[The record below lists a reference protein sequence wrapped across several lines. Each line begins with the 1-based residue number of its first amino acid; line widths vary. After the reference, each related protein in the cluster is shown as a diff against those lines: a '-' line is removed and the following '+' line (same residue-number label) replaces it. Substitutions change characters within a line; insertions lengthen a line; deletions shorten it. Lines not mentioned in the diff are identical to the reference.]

1 MELNNSKALKT
12 LEFNKII
19 DILKAKALT
28 PTGKEKCE
36 SLKPV
41 TDIDEIRTFQIQT
54 SQAAS
59 MIIKK
64 NSLGLGG
71 MKDIRPA
78 VKRTAIGG
86 ILNIEELLHI
96 GDFVQVSERAIS
108 YGSDEDKNDNF
119 FILKPMFEA
128 LQPMKALSKE
138 IQRCILND
146 QELSDDASPE
156 LFSIRRS
163 IKTANSRIREHLN
176 SIIHSQTYKTYL
188 QDSVIT
194 LRNGRFCVPV
204 KQEYKGSFQ
213 GIVHDQSS
221 TGATL
226 FMEPASVVN
235 LNNKLKELSA
245 EEEKEIEKILARLSA
260 MVYENEAGLLSNLEI
275 LTELDFIFAK
285 GQLSLSMK
293 AAEPVFND
301 DGRIHI
307 KKGRHPLLNPDT
319 VVPIDIYLGKDFTT
333 LIITGPNTGGKTV
346 ALKTIGLFT
355 LMGQA
360 GLHIP
365 AGQNSELSV
374 FENVYADIGDEQS
387 IEQSLSTFSSHMK
400 NIVSILDEVSYNSL
414 VLLDELGAG
423 TDPAEGA
430 ALAIS
435 IIQYLL
441 DRRIVSAITTHY
453 SEIKIYALSTDGIEN
468 ASCEFDVDSLRPTY
482 RLLIGIPG
490 KSNAFAIS
498 RRLGLKEEII
508 EVAKET
514 LSKEDKRFED
524 VITDLEISK
533 KTVILEQEKAE
544 EYRREAQKL
553 KIELEAQREK
563 LQSQREK
570 IISDARLEAR
580 KVMQN
585 AKNEADELIK
595 EISKNMRA
603 TDGLSKADEARRKIK
618 SKISGLSEGIKDEN
632 RPVKRLKTVKKGESV
647 FIHSLNQRGTT
658 LSEPDSDGFVNV
670 KAGIMKIKVNISD
683 LSLDVSE
690 KAYTVNSRPVSSKV
704 KVGKSMNLSP
714 EVDLRGMMSEEAI
727 EKTDKFLDDAYLAG
741 MKQLT
746 IIHGK
751 GTGVLRAAVHNLL
764 KGHPHVKSYRLGS
777 FGEGETGVTICELK

>member
-1 MELNNSKALKT
+1 MELSNAKALKT

-41 TDIDEIRTFQIQT
+41 TEIDEIRTFQIQT

-64 NSLGLGG
+64 NSLSLGG

-128 LQPMKALSKE
+128 LQPMKPLSRE

-146 QELSDDASPE
+146 QELSDDASSE
-156 LFSIRRS
+156 LLSIRRS
-163 IKTANSRIREHLN
+163 IKNANSKIREHLN

-260 MVYENEAGLLSNLEI
+260 MVYENEMGLLSNLEI

-293 AAEPVFND
+293 ATEPVFND
-301 DGRIHI
+301 EGRIHI

-319 VVPIDIYLGKDFTT
+319 VVPTDIYLGKDFTT

-435 IIQYLL
+435 IIQFLL

-514 LSKEDKRFED
+514 LSKEDVRFED

-553 KIELEAQREK
+553 KVELEAQREK

-580 KVMQN
+580 KVMQS

-603 TDGLSKADEARRKIK
+603 GDGLSKADEARRKIK
-618 SKISGLSEGIKDEN
+618 DKISGLSEGIKQEN
-632 RPVKRLKTVKKGESV
+632 KPVKRLKTVKKGESV

-690 KAYTVNSRPVSSKV
+690 KAYTVNNRPVASKV
-704 KVGKSMNLSP
+704 KVGKAMNLSP

-764 KGHPHVKSYRLGS
+764 KGHPHVKTYRLGS

>member
-28 PTGKEKCE
+28 PTGREKCE

-64 NSLGLGG
+64 NSLSLGG

-86 ILNIEELLHI
+86 ILNIEEILHI

-128 LQPMKALSKE
+128 LQPMKALSRE

-293 AAEPVFND
+293 ATEPVFND
-301 DGRIHI
+301 EGRIHI

-319 VVPIDIYLGKDFTT
+319 VVPTDIYLGKDFTT

-508 EVAKET
+508 EAAKET

-603 TDGLSKADEARRKIK
+603 ADGLSKADEARRKIK
-618 SKISGLSEGIKDEN
+618 SKISGLSEGIKEEN
-632 RPVKRLKTVKKGESV
+632 RPAKRLKTVKKGESV
-647 FIHSLNQRGTT
+647 FIHSLNQRGTA

-683 LSLDVSE
+683 LSLDESE
-690 KAYTVNSRPVSSKV
+690 KTYTVNSRPVSSKV
-704 KVGKSMNLSP
+704 KAGKSMNLSP